1 MRRGS
6 RIESK
11 RDLFEFDRGVLIGQ
25 LNALRLTV
33 RNATTEIAM
42 VAAENVFDEPLSAK
56 LKLKAR
62 ALERVARRLDD
73 LGKKLA
79 RAKSPHK
86 RK

>member
-1 MRRGS
+1 MRPGA

-11 RDLFEFDRGVLIGQ
+11 RDLFEFDRGILIGQ

-56 LKLKAR
+56 LKRKAR

-79 RAKSPHK
+79 RAKSPRK

>member
-1 MRRGS
+1 MRPGA

-11 RDLFEFDRGVLIGQ
+11 QDLFEFDRGILIGQ

-56 LKLKAR
+56 LKRKAR

-79 RAKSPHK
+79 RAKSPRK